1 MARNNTTEP
10 TGWVGWIYFAG
21 IMMIIAGIFAM
32 ISGFTALLND
42 TYYLVRNDN
51 LVVFDFTTWG
61 WIHLILGLVVL
72 MAGMS
77 VMSGHLWGRIVAVFL
92 ATLGIIVHFAFMAAF
107 PLWSII
113 GIIVNV
119 LVIYALTVHGDEAIE

>member
-21 IMMIIAGIFAM
+21 IMMIVAGIFAM
-32 ISGFTALLND
+32 ISGFTALLNN

-51 LVVFDFTTWG
+51 LVAFDFTTWG

-92 ATLGIIVHFAFMAAF
+92 AMLGIIVHFAFMAAF
-107 PLWSII
+107 PLWSIV
-113 GIIVNV
+113 GIILNV
-119 LVIYALTVHGDEAIE
+119 LVIYALTVHGNEARE